1 MAPGIVLIIL
11 GAVFAFALK
20 VDSPWL
26 NTHVLGVILMLGG
39 LAFCWRARVRRKVVV
54 TRETGRHGDAAETE
68 ERTVTEK
75 RIE

>member
-11 GAVFAFALK
+11 GAVFAFALDI
-20 VDSPWL
+20 DSPWL
-26 NTHVLGVILMLGG
+26 HTHVFGVILMLGG

-54 TRETGRHGDAAETE
+54 TRETEDHGGIAETE